1 MIMFL
6 KVILVMVILAAMI
19 ILLLG
24 LDHVFTGK
32 FDSDSSDATRLRD
45 EVEKHQE
52 VISDNSVFD
61 PLVRHSRRSDCTR
74 RQPR

>member
-1 MIMFL
+1 MVMFF
-6 KVILVMVILAAMI
+6 KVILVLVILAAMI
-19 ILLLG
+19 MLLLG

-32 FDSDSSDATRLRD
+32 FDSDSSDATRLRQ

-61 PLVRHSRRSDCTR
+61 PLVQHSRKVEGTR
-74 RQPR
+74 GQPR